1 MYDKEFWNRYQIME
15 CFQGVCDSTK
25 NRFHKYVT
33 IKSSDSFG
41 RPEFPDKLSEYE
53 GLRKNTLQHGVA

>member
-1 MYDKEFWNRYQIME
+1 ME
-15 CFQGVCDSTK
+15 CFQGVRDSTK